1 MCERVGGVAH
11 KYMKACVF
19 FFSADILPKAE
30 LLLNEIRNQIF
41 IQLQPQLKCELGK

>member
-11 KYMKACVF
+11 QYMKVYI
-19 FFSADILPKAE
+19 FFSTDVLPKAE

-41 IQLQPQLKCELGK
+41 MQLQPQLRCELGK